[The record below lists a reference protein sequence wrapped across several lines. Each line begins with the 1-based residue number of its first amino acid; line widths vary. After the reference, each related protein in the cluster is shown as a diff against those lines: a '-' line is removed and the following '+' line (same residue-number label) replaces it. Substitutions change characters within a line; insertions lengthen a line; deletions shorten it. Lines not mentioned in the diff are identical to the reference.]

1 MESALRSGIQY
12 FMNGGDNLSRAE
24 EVVNSSWT
32 TKPAGVSIVAE
43 RVCLCGAV
51 EHACNTLCE
60 DATYPTSY
68 NRLRAIAAFEG
79 ILVNNEYLAEQS
91 VRVR

>member
-1 MESALRSGIQY
+1 
-12 FMNGGDNLSRAE
+12 
-24 EVVNSSWT
+24 
-32 TKPAGVSIVAE
+32 
-43 RVCLCGAV
+43 V